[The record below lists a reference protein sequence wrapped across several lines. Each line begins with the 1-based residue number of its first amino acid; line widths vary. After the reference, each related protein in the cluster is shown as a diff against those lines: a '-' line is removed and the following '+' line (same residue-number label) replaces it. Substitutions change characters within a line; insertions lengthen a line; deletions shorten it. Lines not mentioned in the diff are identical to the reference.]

1 MCNKMATLCNK
12 LCPVCSI
19 FVCNSGTSTNKLYYE
34 MNFQILLG
42 ILLIALGAFS
52 SGSFAVPFGKI
63 KGWKWET
70 YWMIFSFG
78 AYILFPLTAC
88 FVFAPDFVEIIK
100 ATSSDTVITVFL
112 LGAVYGIGNLSFG
125 LALRYLGLSLGY
137 ALALGLMLAIG
148 TLIPPIIDGRL
159 QVMMEKSGGTLL
171 IMGVIVACLG
181 IALSAWSGILK
192 DKSVSQAKKQE
203 SIGEFNL
210 VKGALAAVLVGITG
224 SAMSLGFEQ
233 GIPISDMAAKNGVDP
248 LFTMM
253 PVLIVLFSG
262 TFVTTIIWC
271 TFLGY
276 KNNSLK
282 DYGHAESSI
291 QLTYNYLYGLLAGVL
306 WFGQFIVYGMGK
318 SKMGPFT
325 FTSWGILMALT
336 IVFATV
342 WGLMRNEW
350 KGAPRKVYVLMVL
363 SLVIIIVSSF
373 MIGISGSE

>member
-1 MCNKMATLCNK
+1 
-12 LCPVCSI
+12 
-19 FVCNSGTSTNKLYYE
+19 
-34 MNFQILLG
+34 MNASILLG
-42 ILLIALGAFS
+42 ILLIAIGAFS

-63 KGWKWET
+63 KGWQWET
-70 YWMIFSFG
+70 YWMVFSLG
-78 AYILFPLTAC
+78 AYILFPLVANL
-88 FVFAPDFVEIIK
+88 VFSPDFISIIQS
-100 ATSSDTVITVFL
+100 TSSGTIITVFL
-112 LGAVYGIGNLSFG
+112 LGAVYGVGNLSFG

-148 TLIPPIIDGRL
+148 TLIPPMIDGRL
-159 QVMMEKSGGTLL
+159 HVMMQNSGGTLL
-171 IMGVIVACLG
+171 ILGVVVACVG

-192 DKSVSQAKKQE
+192 DKHVSDAKKQE

-210 VKGALAAVLVGITG
+210 MKGAMASVLVGITG

-233 GIPISDMAAKNGVDP
+233 GLPISDIAAKQGVDP
-248 LFTMM
+248 LFSMM
-253 PVLIVLFSG
+253 PVLLVLFSG
-262 TFVTTIIWC
+262 TFVTTIVWC
-271 TFLGY
+271 VYLGY

-282 DYGHAESSI
+282 DYSTAASPKI
-291 QLTYNYLYGLLAGVL
+291 LTTNYLFGLLAGLL

-342 WGLMRNEW
+342 WGLMRKEW
-350 KGAPRKVYVLMVL
+350 KGAPTKVYVLMIL
-363 SLVIIIVSSF
+363 SLVIIIISSF

>member
-1 MCNKMATLCNK
+1 
-12 LCPVCSI
+12 
-19 FVCNSGTSTNKLYYE
+19 
-34 MNFQILLG
+34 MNFNVLLG
-42 ILLIALGAFS
+42 ILLIATGAFS

-70 YWMIFSFG
+70 YWMVFSLG

-88 FVFAPDFVEIIK
+88 LVFAPDFIQIIR
-100 ATSSDTVITVFL
+100 ATPSETILAVFL
-112 LGAVYGIGNLSFG
+112 LGAVYGVGNLSFG

-137 ALALGLMLAIG
+137 ALSLGLMLAIG
-148 TLIPPIIDGRL
+148 TLIPPMIDGRL
-159 QVMMEKSGGTLL
+159 TVMMQGLGGTLL
-171 IMGVIVACLG
+171 IWGIVVACAG

-192 DKSVSQAKKQE
+192 DKKVSIAKKQE

-210 VKGALAAVLVGITG
+210 IKGAMAAGLVGITG

-233 GIPISDMAAKNGVDP
+233 GLPISDMAAQMGVDP

-253 PVLIVLFSG
+253 PVLVVLFSG
-262 TFVTTIIWC
+262 TFITTIVWC
-271 TFLGY
+271 VYLGIKNHSLTDYFSASSNRTLTF
-276 KNNSLK
+276 
-282 DYGHAESSI
+282 
-291 QLTYNYLYGLLAGVL
+291 NYLFGLFAGIL

-342 WGLMRNEW
+342 WGLIRNEW
-350 KGAPRKVYVLMVL
+350 KGVPVKVYVLMVL
-363 SLVIIIVSSF
+363 SLIIIIASSF
-373 MIGISGSE
+373 MIGISGTE